1 MISRGRKYRIAI
13 GLIAGWA
20 MAVLVPGVVAGLMVY
35 QVNVRRIDSVVP
47 TLVSGVRAEVTVVE
61 YLDRVCPGM
70 DEETA
75 KTFQRSLTKQGF
87 KFQLGQFSV
96 FPTPVKVN

>member
-35 QVNVRRIDSVVP
+35 QVLAGADCFTNRDGDDIAA
-47 TLVSGVRAEVTVVE
+47 GVA
-61 YLDRVCPGM
+61 
-70 DEETA
+70 
-75 KTFQRSLTKQGF
+75 
-87 KFQLGQFSV
+87 LGHTIAGVAQCN
-96 FPTPVKVN
+96 P